1 MAIVLRTVTGSALT
15 HTQVDTNFASFYYS
29 SSLTGQ
35 ILTLFTTGSTLIGQS
50 PTSTSFT
57 IPSGSKWTDM
67 VGGGITRNSFVSI
80 TGSFAQGHSSNK
92 AIGANSHAQGRTT
105 TAAESNAHAE
115 GEGTTASGSASHA
128 EGNDT
133 SASAYAAHAEGIST
147 VASGRGSH
155 AEGGSTI
162 ALRTGSHA
170 EGTNTS
176 ASGDY
181 SHAEGSYT
189 IASGSYSHAE
199 GISTIAVGD
208 ASHAEGQSTQAIGNY
223 SHAEGLG
230 TIALGNYQHVQGR
243 YNITSSAES
252 AFIIGNGTNS
262 SNKKNLVFASGST
275 FQVSGSLL
283 ISGTVVLPG
292 DRPIYFGTA
301 SQGSTSSYAIFRDL
315 SDRLTIG
322 NNVQENYGSDG
333 IKINTSGKVQL
344 NHVIQNYGLY
354 DTTLNIVGSG
364 SNDGITLIQYPDT
377 SNRYTITV
385 ESGSVTKLN
394 FQNLLHPASGSF
406 NFSGSVAI
414 NDILSLTR
422 RTTTPTPVEGMI
434 IASGSAGAS
443 KVYYYNGTSWNALF

>member
-35 ILTLFTTGSTLIGQS
+35 VLTLFTTGSTAIGQ
-50 PTSTSFT
+50 PPVSTSFT

-67 VGGGITRNSFVSI
+67 AGGGITRNSFVSI
-80 TGSFAQGHSSNK
+80 TGSFAQGHSSNN

-115 GEGTTASGSASHA
+115 GEGNIASGPASHA
-128 EGNDT
+128 EGNNT

-155 AEGGSTI
+155 AEGGTTI

-181 SHAEGSYT
+181 SHAEGSFT

-199 GISTIAVGD
+199 GILTTAFGE
-208 ASHAEGQSTQAIGNY
+208 ASHAEGESTQAIGNR
-223 SHAEGLG
+223 SHTEGLG
-230 TIALGNYQHVQGR
+230 TIAAGNYQHVQGR
-243 YNITSSAES
+243 HNITSSAES
-252 AFIIGNGTNS
+252 AFIIGNGANS

-275 FQVSGSLL
+275 FQVTGSLLVSGSTTISDNLTVSGSTTILGPMSMGSDVVNGSLTITANNPYLLLKRPNNDTSLILNAGDTTVSASLDVLNQQFFEINTTKIVKLSTDKKERITINLNGGIVINSGSL
-283 ISGTVVLPG
+283 STAPTVLQV
-292 DRPIYFGTA
+292 T
-301 SQGSTSSYAIFRDL
+301 GSSSFTG
-315 SDRLTIG
+315 SLT
-322 NNVQENYGSDG
+322 
-333 IKINTSGKVQL
+333 
-344 NHVIQNYGLY
+344 
-354 DTTLNIVGSG
+354 
-364 SNDGITLIQYPDT
+364 
-377 SNRYTITV
+377 
-385 ESGSVTKLN
+385 
-394 FQNLLHPASGSF
+394 
-406 NFSGSVAI
+406 I

-422 RTTTPTPVEGMI
+422 RITTPTPVEGMI

-443 KVYYYNGTSWNALF
+443 ILYYYNGTSWNALF